1 MRTSFHHQPE
11 AQHPNFPLSTT
22 GRPITPSL
30 SPNPTEGQPHQA
42 HSDND
47 IGIPSDLCG
56 PNISM
61 PQIEHRSVSNRV
73 TVIAHLFYR

>member
-1 MRTSFHHQPE
+1 MSQLG
-11 AQHPNFPLSTT
+11 QT
-22 GRPITPSL
+22 GSAPVEHKMSAL

-47 IGIPSDLCG
+47 IGIPSVLCG